1 MLFGWFKKE
10 KRPAPRAAEP
20 IDPLEQTAITWVA
33 AVIGDRMEFQRRAQT
48 VAGTFDEA
56 HLSELPHYFH
66 DGSMP
71 PPELADQFPGLGQW
85 MAARQFAIFEILY
98 FIGLPALPL
107 LKSVAHGAY
116 DWTQGNAIEILCR
129 LAADDV
135 EREATIQDLLTL
147 IPKLRY
153 EAVFYAA
160 EPLVQQARSNTAI
173 AAVIRDL
180 LTVPEFAEVH
190 TEIVEHQG
198 RDTHSHHLTV
208 VD

>member
-1 MLFGWFKKE
+1 MLFGWFKKD
-10 KRPAPRAAEP
+10 KRPAPHTTEP
-20 IDPLEQTAITWVA
+20 VAPLFQTSIGWVA
-33 AVIGDRMEFQRRAQT
+33 AVIGDRMEFQRRAQA

-56 HLSELPHYFH
+56 CLSELPCYFH
-66 DGSMP
+66 DESMP
-71 PPELADQFPGLGQW
+71 PPELANSFPGLGQW

-98 FIGLPALPL
+98 FIGPPALPL

-135 EREATIQDLLTL
+135 EREATIQDLRML

-153 EAVFYAA
+153 EAVIYAA
-160 EPLVQQARSNTAI
+160 EPLVRQARSNAAI
-173 AAVIRDL
+173 AAIIQDL

-190 TEIVEHQG
+190 TEIVESQG
-198 RDTHSHHLTV
+198 
-208 VD
+208 